1 MKTSPRQSLGRL
13 GEDLAAQYLAE
24 QGFAI
29 LARNVRTPYGE
40 IDLLAQQGDLV
51 VFVEVKTRRTPTF
64 GPPEVS
70 ITPRK
75 QAHILASAQ
84 HYMQAH
90 PELAGEWRIDA
101 LSIQFLKAGDLPQ
114 ITHFQNAFS

>member
-51 VFVEVKTRRTPTF
+51 VFVEVKTRRTRPLLARQKFPLRRASRHTSWLLH
-64 GPPEVS
+64 S
-70 ITPRK
+70 ITCKRT
-75 QAHILASAQ
+75 QNWLVNGVLTRSASN
-84 HYMQAH
+84 
-90 PELAGEWRIDA
+90 
-101 LSIQFLKAGDLPQ
+101 S
-114 ITHFQNAFS
+114 